1 MELTSIMT
9 TPRDTSASSSNHTG
23 QLSESDA
30 FARWL
35 ELLSGTPE
43 LAEQARSAVDDSETM
58 PEFFSLMEA
67 LASIR
72 LAVQADIKDDETFEE
87 MLLDLCETRQLPA
100 PDLPEE
106 PPQGPARI
114 SVLLDTLLEHAP
126 EFGKRMIVLDDGD
139 DSWNVVLVDE
149 QDSEEFLRLSGQL
162 GIGIMEQD
170 QWQ

>member
-1 MELTSIMT
+1 MT
-9 TPRDTSASSSNHTG
+9 TPRDIGASSDNQTG
-23 QLSESDA
+23 QVSESDA

-35 ELLSGTPE
+35 ELISGTPE

-87 MLLDLCETRQLPA
+87 MMLAMCGTRQLPA
-100 PDLPEE
+100 PDLPDE

-126 EFGKRMIVLDDGD
+126 RFGKRMIVLDDED

-149 QDSEEFLRLSGQL
+149 QQGDEFLRLCEQL
-162 GIGIMEQD
+162 GVGIMEQD

>member
-1 MELTSIMT
+1 MT
-9 TPRDTSASSSNHTG
+9 TSRDISGSPDIPTRQPSD
-23 QLSESDA
+23 SEA

-35 ELLSGTPE
+35 ELVSGTPE
-43 LAEQARSAVDDSETM
+43 LAGQARATVDADESV

-67 LASIR
+67 LASID
-72 LAVQADIKDDETFEE
+72 LAVQADIKDDESFQAM
-87 MLLDLCETRQLPA
+87 MLDMCKTRQLPA

-114 SVLLDTLLEHAP
+114 SVLLDLLLEHAP
-126 EFGKRMIVLDDGD
+126 AFGKRMIVLDDED

-149 QDSEEFLRLSGQL
+149 PDGDEFVRLCEQL